1 MNIVAIECDKHTAYP
16 VIVKAYAG
24 KYCYYVDYFYCNLL
38 FSLQLQKEV
47 QYTYIYVNIYTKISI
62 IFTSISIEKFN

>member
-24 KYCYYVDYFYCNLL
+24 KYCYYVEYFYCNLL
-38 FSLQLQKEV
+38 FSLLLQKEV
-47 QYTYIYVNIYTKISI
+47 QYTYM
-62 IFTSISIEKFN
+62 

>member
-47 QYTYIYVNIYTKISI
+47 QYTYICICKYIYKNIDNIH
-62 IFTSISIEKFN
+62 FNLNREV